1 MKIENSFEVPGT
13 PEETLNLLLDAE
25 KVVPCMPGATLVE
38 IVDDRNWRAKMSI
51 KLGPVGMDFDNKVHL
66 ESIDRDAGTVRM
78 GLSGR
83 DSRGKGGAEGSV
95 DATFTAVAAGTRV
108 DMVTDLRFSGQ
119 AAQLGRPNIIQD
131 VASKMV
137 GQFAACLGSKMAHE
151 RQTADAIADG
161 DPATVPAPP
170 PLAPPAKAVSVF
182 SIIGAVIS
190 GAIARLFKRSSAR
203 P

>member
-66 ESIDRDAGTVRM
+66 ESIDREAGTVRM

-137 GQFAACLGSKMAHE
+137 GQFATCLGSKMAYE
-151 RQTADAIADG
+151 RQAAEAIADG
-161 DPATVPAPP
+161 DPATVPPP
-170 PLAPPAKAVSVF
+170 PPPAPAAKAVSVV